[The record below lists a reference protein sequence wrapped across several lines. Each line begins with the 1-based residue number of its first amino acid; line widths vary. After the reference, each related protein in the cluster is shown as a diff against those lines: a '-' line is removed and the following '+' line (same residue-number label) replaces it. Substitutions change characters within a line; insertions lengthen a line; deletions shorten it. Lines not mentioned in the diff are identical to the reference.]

1 MWSRFDARLNRQLL
15 GLFLF
20 FAGRARSPY
29 GDRNNDEPFGLG
41 IFEPQHQRKR
51 CLMRPGRRH
60 PPSCW
65 VALAAYGQKQVDH
78 KKPGFTLLLFINDL
92 AGGGCALQNVRG
104 CAL

>member
-1 MWSRFDARLNRQLL
+1 MTSLR
-15 GLFLF
+15 
-20 FAGRARSPY
+20 
-29 GDRNNDEPFGLG
+29 LG

-104 CAL
+104 CALQNVHPLHIGLPIIGT